1 MKKLGIV
8 GGLAWPSTIDY
19 YRALCRMAVAR
30 HAGEGPASTPE
41 MCIESLD
48 VAKSF
53 GMIGKAGDEASWASY
68 DRYFRQALERL
79 EAAGAEVAIIAANTP
94 HNRFDAITR
103 GMRLPVVSIFEA
115 VARECARLGVRE
127 MLVLGTALTMQSP
140 VFPAVLARF
149 GVRGFAPAS
158 AEERAKVLGIIAEL
172 YAERAV
178 NAAARIREVVDRV
191 MPAAGGERAV
201 CLGCTELPLAFPAI
215 EREPSLAVGD
225 VRYFNSTIIHAREAF
240 AALEG

>member
-1 MKKLGIV
+1 MSAGQIDAVLLIGDSAELPGVRETIASAFGRPVAALHVADTAALAAYGAAIAAAENAPMVWDVTPYPLGINC
-8 GGLAWPSTIDY
+8 Y
-19 YRALCRMAVAR
+19 YSSEELFS
-30 HAGEGPASTPE
+30 P
-41 MCIESLD
+41 
-48 VAKSF
+48 
-53 GMIGKAGDEASWASY
+53 
-68 DRYFRQALERL
+68 
-79 EAAGAEVAIIAANTP
+79 IIAANTP

-103 GMRLPVVSIFEA
+103 GLRLPVVSIFEA
-115 VARECARLGVRE
+115 VARECARLGIRE

-149 GVRGFAPAS
+149 GVRALAPES
-158 AEERAKVLGIIAEL
+158 AEERAKVLAIIAEL

-191 MPAAGGERAV
+191 MPATGAERAV

-215 EREPSLAVGD
+215 EREASLVVGD
-225 VRYFNSTIIHAREAF
+225 VRYLNSTIIHAREAF